1 MTYSKSNGCQRT
13 SRDVKVGGTYHGGE
27 HTLQDGAEDIEDIAE
42 EPNNDELDR
51 EGIGGA
57 SLEILYDLR
66 RENDHCEK
74 SATLVRQE
82 PDW

>member
-1 MTYSKSNGCQRT
+1 LSCEN
-13 SRDVKVGGTYHGGE
+13 GGTYHGGE

-74 SATLVRQE
+74 SVTVVRQE